1 MLEKKNGMHVIK
13 KWYIDYEKKP
23 ANTRAFNAQQ

>member
-1 MLEKKNGMHVIK
+1 MLEKKWNARYK

-23 ANTRAFNAQQ
+23 ANTRAFNARQ